1 MAMLYIRC
9 STAVLSLR
17 SPGFDSR
24 LFHVALFEQKLA
36 VGQVSVPILR
46 YFPVG
51 ITNFP
56 LTHTHTLLS
65 SNSAVKLV
73 AINSVKTPLSLS
85 LSLSRSPLSINIHKD
100 VLDILYA
107 RHINLHLPSQCQCFL
122 SVRLF
127 SCLDQITKSNTEKLC

>member
-1 MAMLYIRC
+1 MLYIRC
-9 STAVLSLR
+9 STAILSLR

-85 LSLSRSPLSINIHKD
+85 FSFSFALSSVYKYSQGRI
-100 VLDILYA
+100 
-107 RHINLHLPSQCQCFL
+107 RHTICQ
-122 SVRLF
+122 
-127 SCLDQITKSNTEKLC
+127 TH